1 MPDNLAPVTPPVTP
15 TPAPPID
22 VAHRTK
28 QYIQLRDKIAEITK
42 RHDEELKP
50 FKDMKAKLDGLL
62 LNHLNLNNTKSMST
76 PGIGTITATDRKSAT
91 VKDADAFRLFVT
103 TQAMWDLAD
112 LRANAP
118 AVAEY
123 IEDNAVEVPGVQLT
137 MMRTLSVRRSNET

>member
-1 MPDNLAPVTPPVTP
+1 MSDVSVNAAP
-15 TPAPPID
+15 APID
-22 VAHRTK
+22 VAHRTR
-28 QYIQLRDKIAEITK
+28 QYIQLRDKIEEITK

-50 FKDMKAKLDGLL
+50 FKDMKRKLDGMLL
-62 LNHLNLNNTKSMST
+62 DHLNQNNTKTMST

-123 IEDNAVEVPGVQLT
+123 IAENAIDVPGVQLT
-137 MMRTLSVRRSNET
+137 MMRTLSVRRSNEN